1 LPAPGF
7 SVPRAEVVAKATDAN
22 SLVFLNELK
31 KAKFAPRVVG
41 YGQVIDVMLRGRDR
55 MMQGGEP
62 VESVLPG
69 LQDEVNAVLKRERGK
84 AEAMRK

>member
-1 LPAPGF
+1 
-7 SVPRAEVVAKATDAN
+7 
-22 SLVFLNELK
+22 
-31 KAKFAPRVVG
+31 
-41 YGQVIDVMLRGRDR
+41 MLRWRGRGRDR